1 MKTVGLALVLVVVAC
16 GSSRDDAALSGPPA
30 AAPEAPGLETT
41 PQTVAVRLL
50 GVGAPGPVRVRV
62 ASLELSVDG
71 EALPARLEGG
81 ELDLGT
87 ARQAWQAAAFDLPAG
102 ARRVAITLRFQPEGV
117 VERNGKPQALDLSG
131 PPVTLVADAALIRAR
146 SKVVLEIDLARSLI
160 ERCEQVALLPD
171 FTVRY

>member
-1 MKTVGLALVLVVVAC
+1 MKTIGLALVLAVVAC
-16 GSSRDDAALSGPPA
+16 GNGRVDAPRSSPTAGPPA
-30 AAPEAPGLETT
+30 SGPET

-50 GVGAPGPVRVRV
+50 GVGAPGSVRVRV

-71 EALPARLEGG
+71 QALPSRLEGG

-87 ARQAWQAAAFDLPAG
+87 VQHAWQAATFDLPTD
-102 ARRVAITLRFQPEGV
+102 ARTVAIRLQFEPEGV
-117 VERNGKPQALDLSG
+117 VERNGRPQALDLSG
-131 PPVTLVADAALIRAR
+131 PPLSLVADAAQIRTR

-160 ERCEQVALLPD
+160 ERCEQVSLLPG

>member
-1 MKTVGLALVLVVVAC
+1 MKTIGLALVLAVVAC
-16 GSSRDDAALSGPPA
+16 GNGGDGAALSSPPA
-30 AAPEAPGLETT
+30 AEPGLEAA

-62 ASLELSVDG
+62 SSLELLVDG
-71 EALPARLEGG
+71 QALPARLEGG

-87 ARQAWQAAAFDLPAG
+87 VQQAWQAATFDLPTD
-102 ARRVAITLRFQPEGV
+102 ARTVAIKLQFQPEGV
-117 VERNGKPQALDLSG
+117 VERNGKPQVLDLSG
-131 PPVTLVADAALIRAR
+131 PPLSLVADAARIRTR

-160 ERCEQVALLPD
+160 ERCEQVSLLPG